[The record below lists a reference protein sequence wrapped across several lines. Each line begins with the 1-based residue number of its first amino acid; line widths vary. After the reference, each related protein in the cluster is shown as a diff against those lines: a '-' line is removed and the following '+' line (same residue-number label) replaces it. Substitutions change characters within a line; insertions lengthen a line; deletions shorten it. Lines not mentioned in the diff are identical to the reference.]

1 VIALKKLILGLL
13 IVGSGAW
20 AEFEVKM
27 NTKALYKDSFE
38 KLSTSQQDYILD
50 NMDTIRSV
58 TEAILKKE
66 TIPLRKEKNI
76 DDKNAVELMVEKDG
90 SIKEITFLMR
100 SAERRF
106 DNITKKVLEEA
117 VKSYPKPNEPTP
129 IRMVVVYENG
139 IVKPFINDKER
150 KEKERYSNM
159 LKRGTTRFEHTMG
172 QQVREFETSKDGF
185 INANLYPQM
194 CGVLELLTES
204 NQKVPNGTYWGF
216 SINKE
221 VPQGKYKL
229 LVQTKQTCDV
239 SIQYP

>member
-13 IVGSGAW
+13 IIGSGAW

-58 TEAILKKE
+58 TETILKKE
-66 TIPLRKEKNI
+66 TLTLKKEKNI
-76 DDKNAVELMVEKDG
+76 DDKNAVELIVEKDR

-106 DNITKKVLEEA
+106 DNITKKILEEA
-117 VKSYPKPNEPTP
+117 VKSYPKPSEPTP
-129 IRMVVVYENG
+129 IRMVMIYENG
-139 IVKPFINDKER
+139 IAKPFISDKEK

-194 CGVLELLTES
+194 CASIEVLTES
-204 NQKVPNGTYWGF
+204 NQK
-216 SINKE
+216 INNKSYTWWTINAE